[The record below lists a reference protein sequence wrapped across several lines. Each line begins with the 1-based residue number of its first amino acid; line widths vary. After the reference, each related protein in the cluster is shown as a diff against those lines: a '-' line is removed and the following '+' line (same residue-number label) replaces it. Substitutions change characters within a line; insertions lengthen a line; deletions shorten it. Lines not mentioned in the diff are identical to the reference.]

1 MTRLFLEGRTETVRA
16 CTVETSKFVQAMCD
30 PNSNN
35 EERKK
40 LLKIACDNH
49 VLAYKNAMIG
59 LGIDRHLF
67 CLYVVSRG
75 KNIPSKF
82 LESVVSEPWK
92 LSTSQTPTQQTGRID
107 YNNNPDRIS
116 PGGGFGPVTKDGYG
130 VSYIIPGD
138 NILYFH
144 VSSFHSS
151 SRTNSRRFAK
161 NIKESMSDMKALFN
175 V

>member
-1 MTRLFLEGRTETVRA
+1 
-16 CTVETSKFVQAMCD
+16 MCD

-151 SRTNSRRFAK
+151 SRTNSRRFAN